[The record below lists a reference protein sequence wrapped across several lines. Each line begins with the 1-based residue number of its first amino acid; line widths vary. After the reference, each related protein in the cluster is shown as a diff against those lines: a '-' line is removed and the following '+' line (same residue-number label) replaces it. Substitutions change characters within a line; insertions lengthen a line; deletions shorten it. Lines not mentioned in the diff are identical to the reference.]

1 MPIAGASAEVDGLV
15 LTADR
20 FEGRRNQ
27 LATVLV
33 RRADEE
39 PESEPATQPSR
50 VGAP

>member
-1 MPIAGASAEVDGLV
+1 VGGLV

-33 RRADEE
+33 GPEHHD
-39 PESEPATQPSR
+39 ESEDAE
-50 VGAP
+50 